1 MLSIVSGIIQ
11 PMANVPT
18 SSPIHNSMSTVLS
31 GLVKSMRPRQAPKN
45 GLVLVALFFTVNK
58 WWDVDQIDGMARL
71 IATSLAATVV
81 FIILSGGVYIVN
93 DLVDADRDRVH
104 PRKRKRPIASGI
116 VPMRVAWAAATILL
130 TASIVSAFTIGTSFG
145 LIALAYFVLLQAYNF
160 VLKNTVI
167 LDVAT
172 LAAGFVL
179 RAVAGSEAIN
189 GFKVG
194 SETQDMGLELT
205 ISPWL
210 YVCTA
215 SGAFLIALI
224 KRRSELL
231 SAGVNAVQQRPILG
245 EYSVELIDRLVAV
258 VAPTTLMAY
267 TLYSFSGSFL
277 ENVNI
282 PDNNSMMLTVP
293 FVAYGLFRYLYLG
306 YRTDRG
312 EAPEELLFRDPAL
325 LVTIFLWL
333 TTAALVLRLN

>member
-1 MLSIVSGIIQ
+1 MVSGIIR
-11 PMANVPT
+11 PMETAPT
-18 SSPIHNSMSTVLS
+18 TDRNSGSLVTVLN
-31 GLVKSMRPRQAPKN
+31 GLIRSMRPRQAPKN

-58 WWDVDQIDGMARL
+58 WWDIDQVGGMVRL
-71 IATSLAATVV
+71 IATSVAATVV
-81 FIILSGGVYIVN
+81 FIIVSGVVYIVN
-93 DLVDADRDRVH
+93 DLIDAERDRAH
-104 PRKRKRPIASGI
+104 PRKRHRPIASGVVPTKAAWSLAVLLLI
-116 VPMRVAWAAATILL
+116 VSMAAAF
-130 TASIVSAFTIGTSFG
+130 AIGTSFG
-145 LIALAYFVLLQAYNF
+145 LIAFAYFALSQAYNF
-160 VLKNTVI
+160 ALKNAVI

-172 LAAGFVL
+172 VAAGFVL

-189 GFKVG
+189 GFNFG
-194 SETQDMGLELT
+194 SGTHEIELELT

-215 SGAFLIALI
+215 SGALLIALI
-224 KRRSELL
+224 KRRAELI
-231 SAGVNAVQQRPILG
+231 SAGDNAVQQRPILG
-245 EYSVELIDRLVAV
+245 EYSVELIDRMVAV

-277 ENVNI
+277 EDVNL

-306 YRTDRG
+306 YRSDMG

-325 LVTIFLWL
+325 LVTIVLWL